1 MLFASIERKDDRVVP
16 RTIFHQ
22 NFNGLEI
29 ILAEIESI
37 IISFRVARWYTF
49 FPEISIWV
57 YFVGPWHLVYFTAI
71 WYFLRPFGIFYGHLV
86 FLRPFGIVLP
96 FWYIVPIKI
105 WQPCNF

>member
-37 IISFRVARWYTF
+37 IILSGLPDGILSYQK
-49 FPEISIWV
+49 S
-57 YFVGPWHLVYFTAI
+57 L
-71 WYFLRPFGIFYGHLV
+71 FGYIFEGLGMENAGTIYDHCGHLV
-86 FLRPFGIVLP
+86 PIVSP

-105 WQPCNF
+105 WQPCIFRPASRFVQTA